1 MKTRRLAVAGLVI
14 LAMAAMGTAGC
25 TNASSSGTAGSSS
38 AAASP
43 SPSPATAMDTVLA
56 AVKKLGD
63 TSYKYTLVT
72 GGLSGQ
78 GAVDPAGK
86 KVALTLAGVQ
96 SGVSITWDMIL
107 ITPDYWMK
115 IDFGGKNAAL
125 GLPSGKWM
133 HIDQTKI
140 KNSAGFGIDPSRTD
154 PTRSSGLF
162 NGMTDAKRIDATHYT
177 VTLDLTKTTDS
188 AIDPATVTKLGD
200 KARTVPATVVL
211 DDQGRLAQ
219 VSLDLSSVDP
229 QASITS
235 TYSDYGTPVSVSAPA
250 ASDTVE
256 APDAVYR
263 IFNGG

>member
-96 SGVSITWDMIL
+96 SGVNITWDMIL
-107 ITPDYWMK
+107 NPVFRGYLARQGVCYYPELEDCYYNSRFLEMVRAIS
-115 IDFGGKNAAL
+115 AAVHSRAAIVPA
-125 GLPSGKWM
+125 PSWV
-133 HIDQTKI
+133 
-140 KNSAGFGIDPSRTD
+140 AL
-154 PTRSSGLF
+154 SGL
-162 NGMTDAKRIDATHYT
+162 RIAGVFLRDK
-177 VTLDLTKTTDS
+177 TLVHRMRSIAFAVFTPFYFIRAGS
-188 AIDPATVTKLGD
+188 Y
-200 KARTVPATVVL
+200 
-211 DDQGRLAQ
+211 
-219 VSLDLSSVDP
+219 VSL
-229 QASITS
+229 
-235 TYSDYGTPVSVSAPA
+235 PA
-250 ASDTVE
+250 LWPALAIVAGLLFLKMMLHQRAICPLPTVL
-256 APDAVYR
+256 
-263 IFNGG
+263 